1 MFSGTKM
8 PLPAPSSVTLVATA
22 SIFAALFIRRR
33 VRIRAAL
40 SAWFSIAAARGLP
53 NAPPHFVRV
62 AISGLVLGI
71 LVSPSPNYLLQAC
84 LAALV
89 NLVSS
94 YYLGGLYPHVLLYFS
109 SRESEYLL

>member
-1 MFSGTKM
+1 MFSGTM

-22 SIFAALFIRRR
+22 GIFAALFIRRR

-40 SAWFSIAAARGLP
+40 SAWSSVAAAWGLP

-62 AISGLVLGI
+62 AISGFVLGF
-71 LVSPSPNYLLQAC
+71 LVSSSPNFLLQVY

-94 YYLGGLYPHVLLYFS
+94 YYLGGLHFS
-109 SRESEYLL
+109 I

>member
-1 MFSGTKM
+1 MFSL
-8 PLPAPSSVTLVATA
+8 PLPAPSSVTLAA

-40 SAWFSIAAARGLP
+40 SAWSSIAAARGLP

-62 AISGLVLGI
+62 AISGFVLGI
-71 LVSPSPNYLLQAC
+71 LVSPSPIYLLQAC

-89 NLVSS
+89 NLASS
-94 YYLGGLYPHVLLYFS
+94 YYLGGLYPHTLLYFLNS
-109 SRESEYLL
+109 GI

>member
-1 MFSGTKM
+1 MFTL

-40 SAWFSIAAARGLP
+40 SAWCSIAAARGLP

-62 AISGLVLGI
+62 AISGFVLGI

-94 YYLGGLYPHVLLYFS
+94 YYLGGLYHHTLLYFS
-109 SRESEYLL
+109 IRESEYLL